1 MPDLFADDDDVVVD
15 QTKNYLEDLVGEGKK
30 FKTPEDLARGKFES
44 DAFIARLQNEMKGL
58 RSELSTRLKL
68 EEVVDKI
75 TASKSESLSNDG
87 NQSREPDV
95 YDKDK
100 SALSPDDV
108 RELISK
114 QLTDSEKQAQRARN
128 TAFVEQKCQEAFGP
142 TFRRTL
148 KDRAAALNVGE
159 QFLKDM
165 AADQPKAFLTLMDVR
180 EQREVNSTA
189 TTAPR
194 TSVNTNALGFQPDA
208 GVKRKSHYDA
218 IRVKEPRRYWSVSV
232 QQEMHS
238 EAQKQGPSFFEG

>member
-1 MPDLFADDDDVVVD
+1 MTDLFADDDTEVQID
-15 QTKNYLEDLVGEGKK
+15 QSKNYLEELVGEGKK
-30 FKTPEDLARGKFES
+30 FKSPEDLARGKFES

-58 RSELSTRLKL
+58 RSELNTRLKL

-75 TASKSESLSNDG
+75 TASRSESPSNDG

-95 YDKDK
+95 DK

-218 IRVKEPRRYWSVSV
+218 IRAKDPRRYWSVSV

-238 EAQKQGPSFFEG
+238 EAQKQGEAFFAG